1 MLLKK
6 IHRFANPNKFLKVI
20 YPFKKISLYMAL
32 FLLFIGLMDA
42 LLFSPPDYQQSQTV
56 RIMYIHVPSAWVSL
70 LAYIMIF
77 FFSLIYIIWKFP
89 LFILIAKEIP
99 IIGISFTLITL
110 VTGSLWGKPTWGT
123 YWVWD
128 ARLTS
133 FLVLLFIYMGLIFL
147 EKAFK
152 FSNNG
157 DISFA
162 YLSIIGAINIPV
174 IKFSVD
180 WWNTLHQPAS
190 VFRLDGPTISA
201 EMLIPL
207 IIMSLGILFL
217 FFFLALTNVES
228 AIQEKKINF
237 QNFRE

>member
-6 IHRFANPNKFLKVI
+6 IHRFANPNKFLKVV
-20 YPFKKISLYMAL
+20 YPFKKISLYMAV

-77 FFSLIYIIWKFP
+77 FFSLMYIILKFP

-162 YLSIIGAINIPV
+162 YISIIGAINIPV

-228 AIQEKKINF
+228 AIQEKKINS

>member
-6 IHRFANPNKFLKVI
+6 IHKFANPNKFLKVI
-20 YPFKKISLYMAL
+20 YPFKKISLYMAV

-56 RIMYIHVPSAWVSL
+56 RIMYIHVPLAWVSL

-99 IIGISFTLITL
+99 IIGFSFTLITL

-228 AIQEKKINF
+228 AIQEKKINS
-237 QNFRE
+237 QNFRG

>member
-1 MLLKK
+1 MFKN
-6 IHRFANPNKFLKVI
+6 IHKFANPNNFLKLAI
-20 YPFKKISLYMAL
+20 PIKNFSLMTSIAFIFVGILLSL
-32 FLLFIGLMDA
+32 F
-42 LLFSPPDYQQSQTV
+42 FSPPDYQQGQTV
-56 RIMYIHVPSAWVSL
+56 RIMYIHVSSAWLSL
-70 LAYIMIF
+70 LAYTIVF
-77 FFSLIYIIWKFP
+77 LLSLFYVIWKFP

-99 IIGISFTLITL
+99 SIGITFTLITL
-110 VTGSLWGKPTWGT
+110 VTGSLWGKPIWGT

-133 FLVLLFIYMGLIFL
+133 FLILLFIYMGLIFL

-152 FSNNG
+152 FGSQG
-157 DISFA
+157 DFPFA

-190 VFRLDGPTISA
+190 VIRSGGPSISS

-207 IIMSLGILFL
+207 LIMFSGTIFL
-217 FFFLALTNVES
+217 FIFLTLTNIES
-228 AIQEKKINF
+228 ALKERRLILLNSKD
-237 QNFRE
+237 

>member
-32 FLLFIGLMDA
+32 LLLFIGLMDA

>member
-1 MLLKK
+1 
-6 IHRFANPNKFLKVI
+6 
-20 YPFKKISLYMAL
+20 MAV

-77 FFSLIYIIWKFP
+77 FFSLMYIIWKFP

-162 YLSIIGAINIPV
+162 YISIIGAINIPV

-228 AIQEKKINF
+228 AIQEKKINS
-237 QNFRE
+237 QNFRG